1 MMSATNCKNELADVL
16 ATEDPDDW
24 PEFKT
29 TVFETAAKVIGFRK
43 SHHKD
48 WFDNQD
54 IAAQS
59 LIKDMHEKTPCLYQ
73 RQK

>member
-48 WFDNQD
+48 WFDDQD
-54 IAAQS
+54 TAAQS
-59 LIKDMHEKTPCLYQ
+59 DKGHARKTHCLYQ